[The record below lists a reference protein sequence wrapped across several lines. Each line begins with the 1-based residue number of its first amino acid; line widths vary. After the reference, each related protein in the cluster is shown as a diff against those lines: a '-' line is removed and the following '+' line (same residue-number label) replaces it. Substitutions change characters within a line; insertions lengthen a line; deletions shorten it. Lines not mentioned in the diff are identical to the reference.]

1 MVPGGGWAK
10 GYNLN
15 PSRAFPTPDCP
26 QMAHH
31 KYHHDEEED
40 LGPSKSAMK
49 RASKALQDLGAELA
63 ELGKERLAKVPIDED
78 LRDAVKDYQR
88 FTAHE
93 AKRRQLQYIGRLMRN
108 VDPEP
113 IRAALDAFKGVSA
126 VETAKMHRLEN
137 MRTLLLED
145 EKFLHSIA
153 ETYPGA
159 DLQQLRVLRRNA
171 IKEKEQN
178 KPPRAY
184 RELFRLLREIEEGA
198 ATRDDELEGE
208 GEE

>member
-1 MVPGGGWAK
+1 
-10 GYNLN
+10 
-15 PSRAFPTPDCP
+15 
-26 QMAHH
+26 MAHH
-31 KYHHDEEED
+31 KYHHDDEED
-40 LGPSKSAMK
+40 FGPSKSELK
-49 RASKALQDLGAELA
+49 RASKALQDLGAELV

-93 AKRRQLQYIGRLMRN
+93 ARRRQLQYIGKLMRN

-137 MRTLLLED
+137 LRTQLLED
-145 EKFLHSIA
+145 EKVLHTIA

-171 IKEKEQN
+171 LKEKEQN

-184 RELFRLLREIEEGA
+184 RELFRVLREIDEGA
-198 ATRDDELEGE
+198 TAPEEDGE
-208 GEE
+208 VEQ

>member
-1 MVPGGGWAK
+1 M
-10 GYNLN
+10 LFR
-15 PSRAFPTPDCP
+15 S
-26 QMAHH
+26 
-31 KYHHDEEED
+31 
-40 LGPSKSAMK
+40 
-49 RASKALQDLGAELA
+49 
-63 ELGKERLAKVPIDED
+63 
-78 LRDAVKDYQR
+78 
-88 FTAHE
+88 
-93 AKRRQLQYIGRLMRN
+93 N

-198 ATRDDELEGE
+198 AARDDEGEGE